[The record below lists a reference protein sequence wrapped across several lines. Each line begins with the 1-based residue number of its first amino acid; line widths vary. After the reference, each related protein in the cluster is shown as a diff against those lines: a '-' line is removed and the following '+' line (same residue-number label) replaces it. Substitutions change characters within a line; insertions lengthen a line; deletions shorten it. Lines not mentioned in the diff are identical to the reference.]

1 MAKNPSAVPAT
12 LRPRRAPVP
21 AADKTPKPPFNALK
35 FYREVQAEARKV
47 TWTTWKETW
56 ITSVMVGIMVVVAS
70 LFFFAIDGVFG
81 IAVDWVLKLFGG
93 TGL

>member
-56 ITSVMVGIMVVVAS
+56 ITSVMVLIMVVMTAI
-70 LFFFAIDGVFG
+70 FFFVVDAGMSFG
-81 IAVDWVLKLFGG
+81 ISQILKLSTLG
-93 TGL
+93 T